1 MPLSYDTLQSST
13 LALVRS
19 YNKNAGRFD
28 PPGYEK
34 LYDDIINMRQTYLDY
49 VKQKAEENPAAN
61 LSYLKVIDSIQFL
74 AQQLPKPIA
83 DSPQYVQQHNI
94 LLGAV
99 CYRYLAVCKPYQ
111 KDLLGRFF
119 SFLGVI
125 NIENTALYNTL
136 QKLLNISSENVIDV
150 LSTKLYCK
158 AYLQYL
164 ERIDRGED
172 TGYIPELEKQ
182 DLFLNLRSKI
192 RESEVEPAPLTQSI
206 KYFDVIQWVDR
217 SLCAIDE
224 DVKNAINSWCKVM
237 SKQKKEFPLLREGI
251 IGCMSHI
258 KPAPSS
264 FVKVLLEY
272 LLFDDAEFEDDGVSE
287 FKQTLNQ
294 QFTEYKKYALQGMYA
309 LTLAQLARECK
320 PDASLVKTLN
330 TVIEGA
336 QKDNGIALV
345 GLCHFFENV
354 DLKDMPDSLRCV
366 WGSFPELL
374 AKLKDEIATTEIPL
388 DEQEGDEDDM
398 VRIGL

>member
-1 MPLSYDTLQSST
+1 MPLSYDTLQNST
-13 LALVRS
+13 LTLVRS

-34 LYDDIINMRQTYLDY
+34 LIDDISKMRNTYFDY

-61 LSYLKVIDSIQFL
+61 LSYLKVIDSIQYL
-74 AQQLPKPIA
+74 AQQLPEAKV

-94 LLGAV
+94 LLGAL

-111 KDLLGRFF
+111 KDLLGQFF
-119 SFLGVI
+119 SFIGVI

-136 QKLLNISSENVIDV
+136 KKLLNISSENVIDR
-150 LSTKLYCK
+150 LSIKLYCN

-164 ERIDRGED
+164 GRIDKCED
-172 TGYIPELEKQ
+172 TGYVSEFEKK
-182 DLFLNLRSKI
+182 DFFRNLQSKI
-192 RESEVEPAPLTQSI
+192 SESEVEPAPLTQSI

-237 SKQKKEFPLLREGI
+237 SKQKNKFPLLREGI

-258 KPAPSS
+258 KPVPSS

-272 LLFDDAEFEDDGVSE
+272 LLFDDAKYEDDGVSKFE
-287 FKQTLNQ
+287 ETLYQ

-309 LTLAQLARECK
+309 LTLAQLASKCN

-336 QKDNGIALV
+336 QEDNGIALV

-354 DLKDMPDSLRCV
+354 KLKDIPVSLSCV

-388 DEQEGDEDDM
+388 DEQEEDM
-398 VRIGL
+398 VCIGL